1 MKFLFSVIAFI
12 LFLSPV
18 FSQKKSDSD
27 WFVKMKRELHLTKNQ
42 ETQILKIDKAA
53 QAKIKALNKKQ
64 SPKSI
69 AKKTEAIKADRKNK
83 IMSLLTPTQ
92 QERWQMILDNTPRRG
107 VTDMPNERTTKTDQI
122 KY

>member
-1 MKFLFSVIAFI
+1 MKLFFSVIAFL
-12 LFLSPV
+12 LFSTPV

-27 WFVKMKRELHLTKNQ
+27 WFVKMKRELNLTKTQ

-53 QAKIKALNKKQ
+53 QVKINAINKKQ

-69 AKKTEAIKADRKNK
+69 AKKTAAIKADRKNK
-83 IMSLLTPTQ
+83 IMNLLTPQQ
-92 QERWQMILDNTPRRG
+92 QERWQMILDNVPRRG
-107 VTDMPNERTTKTDQI
+107 VTDMPNERTNKSDEI

>member
-83 IMSLLTPTQ
+83 IMHLLTPTQ

>member
-69 AKKTEAIKADRKNK
+69 AKKTKAIKADRKNK

-92 QERWQMILDNTPRRG
+92 QERWQMILDNVPRRG

>member
-107 VTDMPNERTTKTDQI
+107 VTDMPNERTTKRSN
-122 KY
+122 

>member
-107 VTDMPNERTTKTDQI
+107 VTDMPNERTTKDQI
-122 KY
+122 EY